1 MLHLVTYWGTFINR
15 LRAGMSNREVEA
27 TPRRRHEIRGASD
40 DAVAVSYIELRAMPP
55 KVLRERL
62 TKSPMAAARLIKAGA
77 RYGFPE
83 AQLVLGQ
90 MLLDG
95 IGVDRD
101 RPSAIRWFRRAAEAG
116 SADAMNMVGR
126 CHELGWGVRAD
137 PVAAVSWYRRA
148 AERGLDWGQYNLAN
162 RLLRGDGVP
171 QDRRAALDLYFQ
183 AAARGHAKSM
193 NLVARFLDEGWEVPR
208 DPVQAL
214 TWYRRSADAGDFRGQ
229 YNLAVVLIGMGCADE
244 ARGWLRAAIG
254 QGSPDFLATAGR
266 ELSERAEPWLRD
278 FGLLARSRLAAAR
291 GDH

>member
-116 SADAMNMVGR
+116 SGS
-126 CHELGWGVRAD
+126 G
-137 PVAAVSWYRRA
+137 
-148 AERGLDWGQYNLAN
+148 
-162 RLLRGDGVP
+162 
-171 QDRRAALDLYFQ
+171 
-183 AAARGHAKSM
+183 AR
-193 NLVARFLDEGWEVPR
+193 
-208 DPVQAL
+208 
-214 TWYRRSADAGDFRGQ
+214 
-229 YNLAVVLIGMGCADE
+229 
-244 ARGWLRAAIG
+244 
-254 QGSPDFLATAGR
+254 
-266 ELSERAEPWLRD
+266 
-278 FGLLARSRLAAAR
+278 
-291 GDH
+291 